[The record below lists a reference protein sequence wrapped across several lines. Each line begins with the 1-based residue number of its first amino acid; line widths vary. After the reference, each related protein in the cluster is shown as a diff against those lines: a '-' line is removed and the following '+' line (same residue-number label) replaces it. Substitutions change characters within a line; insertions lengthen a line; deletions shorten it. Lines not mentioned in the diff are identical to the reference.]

1 MRKPISCLLA
11 LIAFVGGI
19 ILVLKY
25 GW

>member
-19 ILVLKY
+19 MLVLKY